1 MLDRDPLFR
10 VVGVQTAGDLAEK
23 PLLRIIAVNEGV
35 TSVSIVS
42 IKMKIIV
49 WATLANVFSGV
60 VLADPAVADRSTVTA
75 EGAKTLIAK
84 AEAKARS
91 LHRAVNI
98 AVVDSGGNL
107 LAFERMD
114 GAFLAGVD
122 LCVGKARTALRFEEP
137 TAKIESTIH
146 DGRYALITAGAVEM
160 QGGVPI
166 MRGSEIVG
174 AIGVSGADS
183 STDVP
188 IAETALAEAMP

>member
-1 MLDRDPLFR
+1 MLGHLFT
-10 VVGVQTAGDLAEK
+10 G
-23 PLLRIIAVNEGV
+23 
-35 TSVSIVS
+35 IV
-42 IKMKIIV
+42 
-49 WATLANVFSGV
+49 F
-60 VLADPAVADRSTVTA
+60 ADPAVADRSTVTT

-122 LCVGKARTALRFEEP
+122 LCVGKARAALRFEEP
-137 TAKIESTIH
+137 TAKMEATIH

-160 QGGVPI
+160 QGGIPI

-174 AIGVSGADS
+174 AIGISGADS
-183 STDVP
+183 AADVP
-188 IAETALAEAMP
+188 IAEAALAEAMP